1 MTSKPIKVLLIEDNP
16 ADAHLIRLLLADEN
30 KRQAGLPP
38 IFELLHVRRL
48 EAGLAYVAQMNLD
61 IILLDLSLPDSQGL
75 ATFETVRQ
83 AAAHTPIVVLSGLD
97 DENIAVKAMQQGAQ
111 DYLVKGNIDGNLL
124 ERSMRYAIERQT
136 LITELQQKTEAIEA
150 SKTYQRNIIDNN
162 ADGIIIVSQD
172 GIVQFVN
179 PAAERILDR
188 AKSELLGQP
197 FGLPTAAENST
208 KFDVFRHDGKS
219 AVVET
224 RIVDIKWQGE
234 PARQVSLRDITDHVQ
249 AKAQLTRQA
258 LELQRRNAD
267 LDEFAHTVAH
277 QVQGLLG
284 QIVGYSSFVE
294 MNYADQLDAEAQL
307 ALRRV
312 LQSANKMN
320 NVLSEILLLASVDR
334 SDIETVPL
342 NMGRLINE
350 AKKRLSFTIAEYEAD
365 IRVPADWP
373 LALGY
378 PSWIEEVWVN
388 YISNGMKYGGSPPVL
403 ELGASLEPGNMV
415 RFWVKDNGRGISKE
429 NQKKL
434 FKPHTRLRQTRA
446 RGEGLGLSI
455 VHRIVKKCGG
465 KVGIDSEPGQG
476 STFWFSLSQA
486 PHHND
491 QGS

>member
-38 IFELLHVRRL
+38 TFELLHVRKL
-48 EAGLAYVAQMNLD
+48 AAGLAYAAQMNLD

-83 AAAHTPIVVLSGLD
+83 AAAQTPIVVLSGLD
-97 DENIAVKAMQQGAQ
+97 DEKVAVKAMQQGAQ
-111 DYLVKGNIDGNLL
+111 DYLVKDSIDSVLL
-124 ERSMRYAIERQT
+124 ERSIRYAIERQ
-136 LITELQQKTEAIEA
+136 
-150 SKTYQRNIIDNN
+150 
-162 ADGIIIVSQD
+162 
-172 GIVQFVN
+172 
-179 PAAERILDR
+179 IL
-188 AKSELLGQP
+188 
-197 FGLPTAAENST
+197 
-208 KFDVFRHDGKS
+208 
-219 AVVET
+219 
-224 RIVDIKWQGE
+224 
-234 PARQVSLRDITDHVQ
+234 ITDHVQ

-307 ALRRV
+307 ALKRV

-342 NMGRLINE
+342 DMGRLINE
-350 AKKRLSFTIAEYEAD
+350 AKKRLSFTIAEHEAD
-365 IRVPADWP
+365 IRVPAGWP

-388 YISNGMKYGGSPPVL
+388 YISNGMKYGGDPPIL
-403 ELGASLEPGNMV
+403 ELGASPEPGNMI
-415 RFWVKDNGRGISKE
+415 RFWVKDNGQGISKE
-429 NQKKL
+429 DQKKL

-455 VHRIVKKCGG
+455 VNRIVKKCGG
-465 KVGIDSEPGQG
+465 QVGIDSKPGQG
-476 STFWFSLSQA
+476 STFWFSLPKANKNQ
-486 PHHND
+486 
-491 QGS
+491 